1 MSEPSSR
8 ENIQDEHEALD
19 RQPFMAHL
27 IEFRDRVL
35 RIFISILV
43 IFAGLFAFSQD
54 LYLYISE
61 PIREFLPASSTMIA
75 TEVASPFLTPFK
87 LTLVLS
93 IFAAMPYILYQ
104 VWAFVAP
111 WLYQRE
117 KKIVLPLFF
126 SSVLLFYGG
135 MAFAYYVVFPLVFMF
150 FTSIAPEGISVM
162 PDIRSYLDFV
172 LKLFFAFGLSFE
184 IHIAVVILSWM
195 GVVEPDNLAKKRPY
209 VFVLCFVLGMLLTPP
224 DIISQTLLAIPM
236 WLLFEVGILFGRLV
250 KPAE

>member
-1 MSEPSSR
+1 MTEKEDLKS
-8 ENIQDEHEALD
+8 
-19 RQPFMAHL
+19 QPFMGHL

-35 RIFISILV
+35 RSVTAVLI
-43 IFAGLFAFSQD
+43 IFAGLFSFSNE
-54 LYLYISE
+54 LYMYISE
-61 PIREFLPASSTMIA
+61 PIRAYLPESSTMIA

-93 IFAAMPYILYQ
+93 MFAAMPYILYQ
-104 VWAFVAP
+104 AWAFLAP
-111 WLYQRE
+111 GLYQRE
-117 KKIVLPLFF
+117 KKIVIPLFI
-126 SSVLLFYGG
+126 SSVALFYAG
-135 MAFAYYVVFPLVFMF
+135 MAFAYYIVFPLVFLF

-184 IHIAVVILSWM
+184 IPIAVVILSWM
-195 GVVEPDNLAKKRPY
+195 GAVEPNNLAKKRPY
-209 VFVLCFVLGMLLTPP
+209 VFVLCFILGMLLTPP

-250 KPAE
+250 SPTQKDD